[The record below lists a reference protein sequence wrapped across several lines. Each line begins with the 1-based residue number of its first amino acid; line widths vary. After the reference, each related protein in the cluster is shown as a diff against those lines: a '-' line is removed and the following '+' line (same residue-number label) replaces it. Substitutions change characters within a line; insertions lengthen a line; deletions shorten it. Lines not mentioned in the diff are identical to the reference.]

1 MISGV
6 SWGILSFR
14 SPKQH
19 VPCHVKNLNIFA
31 LCTLIYSFATKYLYA
46 VESCI
51 IFQLFN
57 GILYINEIAE
67 QAGFQVCI
75 LICAQDTGL

>member
-14 SPKQH
+14 SPKQQNL
-19 VPCHVKNLNIFA
+19 VPCHVKNLNIFV
-31 LCTLIYSFATKYLYA
+31 LCTLIVHLQQNILYA

-67 QAGFQVCI
+67 QAGFVFKSVY
-75 LICAQDTGL
+75 